1 MPDVKRKEDYIDV
14 SKYYD
19 YERILSQKDSE
30 GLVPS
35 TYMIDTNRGDGKTTS
50 FLIDALL
57 RFYNNSYETV
67 YLFREKQECKMVPYM
82 FEDVFNTYP
91 ELSGEFKRE
100 EIADGI
106 IQRYTLNGKP
116 FALGVCLKDEDKIKG
131 ISGLFFNATRA
142 IFEEFQTE
150 SGKYLT
156 NEAVKLQSIF
166 TSMNRGGGKR
176 DRNMK
181 LIMLGNHISL
191 LNPHYVMR
199 GIHKKWNPSQ
209 RYYRGKGWVTEIHY
223 NQSAAEEI
231 QNSAMFRS
239 FVDENGSNRYG
250 NMISGDNYLFEAGTF
265 IEQPVGRSHYLC
277 TLKHNNEYFGVWE
290 YYQQGVLYVSRKTA
304 KYDQV
309 IITFNAGDH
318 STNTMMLNRY
328 SFQFKLFKKAFEGG
342 YLYFEDDRSKIA
354 IFDILGLTLYQ

>member
-1 MPDVKRKEDYIDV
+1 
-14 SKYYD
+14 
-19 YERILSQKDSE
+19 
-30 GLVPS
+30 
-35 TYMIDTNRGDGKTTS
+35 
-50 FLIDALL
+50 
-57 RFYNNSYETV
+57 
-67 YLFREKQECKMVPYM
+67 
-82 FEDVFNTYP
+82 
-91 ELSGEFKRE
+91 
-100 EIADGI
+100 
-106 IQRYTLNGKP
+106 
-116 FALGVCLKDEDKIKG
+116 
-131 ISGLFFNATRA
+131 
-142 IFEEFQTE
+142 
-150 SGKYLT
+150 
-156 NEAVKLQSIF
+156 
-166 TSMNRGGGKR
+166 
-176 DRNMK
+176 MK